1 MAITRHKRENLTVN
15 DRIKVNN
22 QVSRDEIVPNLES
35 VTFPVN
41 IRVDNHIRKQVTA
54 FINLGIEKNMKAL
67 IQHMIEKEK
76 EDLDSSQLPRFEKM
90 VNILEEKDYVA
101 KSLKDANKSDK

>member
-1 MAITRHKRENLTVN
+1 
-15 DRIKVNN
+15 
-22 QVSRDEIVPNLES
+22 
-35 VTFPVN
+35 
-41 IRVDNHIRKQVTA
+41 
-54 FINLGIEKNMKAL
+54 MKAL